1 MDINFKIPKSVQ
13 YILDELEKFGYEAY
27 IVGGSVRDSI
37 LKRKVHDWDIT
48 TSAMP
53 EEVMKVFKDKP
64 IIPTGLKHGT
74 VTVLID
80 KESFEIT
87 TYRIDGEYSDY
98 RRPDSVSFT
107 RNLIEDL
114 KRRDFTINAM
124 AYNPNVGLI
133 DPFDGLYDIQHRVL
147 RCVGAPEKRFKE
159 DALRILRLWRF
170 SIQLAFYPTND
181 TKNAACNLRRNL
193 ENISMERIQ
202 SEFVKALQGD
212 KNVFYD
218 QCILYLWCLDSI
230 IPKYSYTVFFNQ
242 NNPYH
247 IYSVGIHSLCAYKYL
262 ENSADLVT
270 RLAALLHDI
279 GKPSCY
285 QEDKNGVRHFKG
297 HAKVSANMA
306 NGILKRLKFDND
318 TREKVIELIYYHD
331 ATFNVGEKYVKRWL
345 NKIGEEQFRRLLQ
358 LRRADIVAQ
367 NPEYA
372 LNRLQK
378 IYKIEDLLNEILL
391 REECFSLKDLI
402 INGDDV
408 KTVMMIKE
416 GKEIGYWLNEILN
429 RVINGDLNNNRDD
442 LIYWMTGISD
452 GWIKL

>member
-1 MDINFKIPKSVQ
+1 MNVNLELPISVQ
-13 YILDELEKFGYEAY
+13 YIIDELEKFGYEGY
-27 IVGGSVRDSI
+27 VVGGSVRDSI

-48 TSAMP
+48 TSATP
-53 EEVMKVFKDKP
+53 NEVMNIFKNKP

-74 VTVLID
+74 VTVMID
-80 KESFEIT
+80 GEGFEVT
-87 TYRIDGEYSDY
+87 TYRIDGEYTDC
-98 RRPDSVSFT
+98 RRPDNVLFT
-107 RNLIEDL
+107 KNLIEDL

-124 AYNPNVGLI
+124 AYNPKVGLI
-133 DPFDGLYDIQHRVL
+133 DPFDGLYDIEHKIL
-147 RCVGAPEKRFKE
+147 RCVGMPKERFKE

-170 SIQLAFYPTND
+170 SIQLGFNPTIETEKAAFYLKD
-181 TKNAACNLRRNL
+181 NL

-212 KNVFYD
+212 KNVFCN
-218 QCILYLWCLDSI
+218 QRIWYLESI
-230 IPKYSYTVFFNQ
+230 IPEYTKTMFFQQ

-247 IYSVGIHSLCAYKYL
+247 IYSVGNHSLYAYRYL

-270 RLAALLHDI
+270 RVAALLHDI

-285 QEDKNGVRHFKG
+285 QDDENGVKHFKG
-297 HAKVSANMA
+297 HAKVSANMVDK
-306 NGILKRLKFDND
+306 ILRRLKFDNN
-318 TREKVIELIYYHD
+318 TREKVVELIYYHD
-331 ATFNVGEKYVKRWL
+331 ATFNVGKKYIKRWL

-358 LRRADIVAQ
+358 LRRADVVAQ

-372 LNRLQK
+372 LDRLQK
-378 IYKIEDLLNEILL
+378 IYKIEDLLNKILL
-391 REECFSLKDLI
+391 REECFSLKDLA
-402 INGDDV
+402 INGHDV
-408 KTVMMIKE
+408 KTVMMIKEE

-452 GWIKL
+452 GWIKM